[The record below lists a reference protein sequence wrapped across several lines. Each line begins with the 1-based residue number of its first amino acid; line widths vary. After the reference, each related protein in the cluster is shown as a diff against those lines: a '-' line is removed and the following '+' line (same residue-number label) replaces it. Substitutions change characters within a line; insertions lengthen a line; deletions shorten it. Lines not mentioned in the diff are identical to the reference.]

1 VGHHSIEWVVSPLDG
16 GHHPHHHPRRVEDTR
31 VVAPIDRVD
40 DVDVDV
46 DGRECA
52 TRERRGAST
61 MRNAWN
67 RCRRRARKESRGGRG
82 GGRRDR
88 TGRAGTLN
96 VENLNLDWMAYD
108 SKGFARESAVW
119 VVRAT

>member
-1 VGHHSIEWVVSPLDG
+1 MGHHSTR

-31 VVAPIDRVD
+31 VVARPDRIDRVD

-67 RCRRRARKESRGGRG
+67 RCRRRRAEGIAGNRGVGWGGMDDAIERDGRE
-82 GGRRDR
+82 R
-88 TGRAGTLN
+88 
-96 VENLNLDWMAYD
+96 
-108 SKGFARESAVW
+108 
-119 VVRAT
+119 

>member
-1 VGHHSIEWVVSPLDG
+1 MRDAREKRCVDDEE
-16 GHHPHHHPRRVEDTR
+16 RVESMPT
-31 VVAPIDRVD
+31 A
-40 DVDVDV
+40 
-46 DGRECA
+46 
-52 TRERRGAST
+52 
-61 MRNAWN
+61 
-67 RCRRRARKESRGGRG
+67 RAEGIGGRKGGRKG